1 LTVYLFYLEL
11 HMKCRITVLGGVS
24 QGTVYELTDGTELV
38 IGRGTDSDT
47 AIDDVQMSRV
57 HCRVTTDD
65 QWATLTDAGSS
76 SGTFVAGK
84 LIESKLLK
92 SGDILTVGKTE
103 LLFEDCE
110 IVQRFP
116 RREQCGIIGDGNSR
130 LSVG

>member
-1 LTVYLFYLEL
+1 
-11 HMKCRITVLGGVS
+11 MKCRITVLGGVS

-76 SGTFVAGK
+76 SGTFVAGE
-84 LIESKLLK
+84 LIKSKLLE
-92 SGDILTVGKTE
+92 SGDILTIGKTE
-103 LLFEDCE
+103 LLFEDCG
-110 IVQRFP
+110 ITT
-116 RREQCGIIGDGNSR
+116 RRDATTVKAGKADSGFRVGNNAE
-130 LSVG
+130 LTGMVILD